1 MRNLEVIR
9 KFPND
14 FIFGTATSSY
24 QIEGQKYGNCGL
36 SNWDS
41 FSKKLGKTFNGD
53 DGSEAC
59 AHILNFNKDL
69 DLIKECGFKAYR
81 FSLSWPRLLPKGK
94 GKINEKGLSF
104 YDKLLDGILERDILP
119 FATLYHWDLPKIFD
133 DNGGWQNRDTCEWF
147 ADYTDLVMRKFG
159 DRLHSVATIN
169 EPWCVAWLGYYWGE
183 HAPGIKNLE
192 STAKS
197 MHYILLAHAKSLQ
210 VMREYNQRNTGIVL
224 NKCYVEPIDTN
235 EENVKS
241 AKVYDDIHNLW
252 FDEAIFKGRYP
263 KSLLKV
269 FGDYMPK
276 NYQDDLKLISKK
288 IDWLG
293 INYYTRSLVSHD
305 PKEKYFKFKIVKGD
319 LPKTDMG
326 WEVFPE
332 GLSLILQNTIKNYS
346 GSLPLHI
353 TENGMA
359 NDDKLEKGNVND
371 YKRIEY
377 FSLHLN
383 EIYKLLCNGY
393 PIKSYFAWSLL
404 DNFEWSFGY
413 DKTFGLVYVDYKN
426 QQRIPKASWY
436 EFKKELNK

>member
-53 DGSEAC
+53 NGSEAC
-59 AHILNFNKDL
+59 AHILHFKKDL

-81 FSLSWPRLLPKGK
+81 FSFSWPRLLPDGK
-94 GKINEKGLSF
+94 GRINSEGLSF
-104 YDKLLDGILERDILP
+104 YDKLIDSILEKDILP

-133 DNGGWQNRDTCEWF
+133 DKGGWQQRDTCEWF
-147 ADYTDLVMRKFG
+147 SDYTDLLMRKFG
-159 DRLHSVATIN
+159 DRLHSVSTIN

-183 HAPGIKNLE
+183 HAPGIKNLKA
-192 STAKS
+192 TAKS
-197 MHYILLAHAKSLQ
+197 MHHILLAHAKSLA
-210 VMREYNQRNTGIVL
+210 VMREYNQKNLGIVL
-224 NKCYVEPIDTN
+224 NKCYVQPIDSD
-235 EENVKS
+235 EENIIS
-241 AKVYDDIHNLW
+241 AKIYDEIHNLW
-252 FDEAIFKGRYP
+252 FDEAIFKGSYP
-263 KSLLKV
+263 NSLLSI
-269 FGDYMPK
+269 FSDYMPK
-276 NYQDDLKLISKK
+276 DYQDDLKLISKK

-305 PKEKYFKFKIVKGD
+305 PKEKNFKFKIVKGD
-319 LPKTDMG
+319 LSKTDMG

-346 GSLPLHI
+346 GNLPLHI

-359 NDDKLEKGNVND
+359 NNDELENGDVND
-371 YKRIEY
+371 YNRIEY

-383 EIYKLLCNGY
+383 EIYKLLCNGH

-413 DKTFGLVYVDYKN
+413 EKRFGLVYVDYEN

-436 EFKKELNK
+436 EFKKELKK